1 MTASRTDSH
10 HSLPL
15 SSSSALMPPVLPH
28 TAQHCAGE
36 AVARTEQHS
45 PTSSPPAAL
54 GSPTQVG
61 GLAQRT
67 DQQPL
72 PPGHSLDDQEAQE
85 RTTTR
90 PCSSQPP
97 RSSSSAVVDDD
108 ERTLASPAESA
119 STSAPPVKS
128 HLATLAALV
137 KRRRKRVPLE
147 VRPLSSRSS
156 SHLALMLM
164 LRSSPADQAASSCR
178 FGQGEV
184 LDELRPG
191 RGPTRRALPARHSC
205 ASPPSP
211 LSRS

>member
-10 HSLPL
+10 HSLPI
-15 SSSSALMPPVLPH
+15 SSSSVLMPPVLPH
-28 TAQHCAGE
+28 AARHFAGE
-36 AVARTEQHS
+36 APARTEQHS
-45 PTSSPPAAL
+45 PTCSPPAAW

-72 PPGHSLDDQEAQE
+72 PPGHSLNDQEAQE

-90 PCSSQPP
+90 PCSSTPL
-97 RSSSSAVVDDD
+97 RSSSSAAVDDD
-108 ERTLASPAESA
+108 ERTLASPAEPA
-119 STSAPPVKS
+119 STSAPPLKS
-128 HLATLAALV
+128 KLTNLSGLV
-137 KRRRKRVPLE
+137 KRRRRRVPLE

-164 LRSSPADQAASSCR
+164 LSSSLADQGFSSCR
-178 FGQGEV
+178 LGQGEV